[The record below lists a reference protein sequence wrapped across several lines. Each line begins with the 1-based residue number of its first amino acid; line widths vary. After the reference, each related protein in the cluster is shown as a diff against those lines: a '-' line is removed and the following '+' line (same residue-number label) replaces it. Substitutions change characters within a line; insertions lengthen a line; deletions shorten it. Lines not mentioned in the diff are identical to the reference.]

1 MDRIPRQNI
10 GTKSEDLNN
19 DINQSN
25 LIYRLTLEQHGFAL
39 LRSTYTQMLFNSATW
54 SEVG

>member
-1 MDRIPRQNI
+1 MARTPRQNI
-10 GTKSEDLNN
+10 STKSEDLNN

-39 LRSTYTQMLFNSATW
+39 LRSTYTQMLFNSAT
-54 SEVG
+54 